1 MSKIVAVDYDETLT
15 TGKCYPGAGILNE
28 EAIETLKGFRDEGI
42 CLILWTCRSGDELQ
56 LAIDKCRDAGLEFD
70 AVNEN
75 TQDQIAEWGEDKELS
90 PKLYADYY
98 IDDKG
103 MSCKDWKEIKN
114 KIAGEGNEKEVKNL
128 KKFWKIKNVAD
139 DEAVEMMIYG
149 EISDETWL
157 GDEVTP
163 QQFAE
168 DLKQC
173 GGKAL
178 NVHVNSPGG
187 DVFAAQAIYNQLKS
201 YPGNVTMNIDGM
213 CASAATI
220 ITCAGDKVV
229 MPENAVYM
237 IHNPKAAAMGY
248 YDTNDLQKM
257 ANSLDVTKQTIT
269 NVYCKKCKDALSE
282 NKIKKMMDDETW
294 MSAQDALKNGFIDE
308 INDAC
313 KVKNSIAGDKITMNS
328 VTVSMKRFKNS
339 AKLQEIIAKN
349 GKKTMEEGEKM
360 SEKTDE
366 KNIID
371 RLKDLIS
378 GMEGKPRNNTA
389 TPPIDAVQQE
399 RQRMIDLDAL
409 DDKSNQ
415 TISRIIDAA
424 KKNGTTAEAV
434 KPFIDAAK
442 GEKSQENVVDAI
454 KAIIQDQ
461 AESGAAGVQPM
472 PADNKGPQAQAAEK
486 MRQRDELVT
495 MINKMRGEK

>member
-28 EAIETLKGFRDEGI
+28 EAIETLKGFRDDGI

-114 KIAGEGNEKEVKNL
+114 KIAGENNEKEVKNL

-173 GGKAL
+173 GGKPL

-187 DVFAAQAIYNQLKS
+187 DVFAAQAIYNQLKG
-201 YPGNVTMNIDGM
+201 YPGN
-213 CASAATI
+213 
-220 ITCAGDKVV
+220 V

-378 GMEGKPRNNTA
+378 GMEGKTA
-389 TPPIDAVQQE
+389 TPPVDAVQQE

-461 AESGAAGVQPM
+461 AGSGAANVQTM

>member
-1 MSKIVAVDYDETLT
+1 
-15 TGKCYPGAGILNE
+15 
-28 EAIETLKGFRDEGI
+28 
-42 CLILWTCRSGDELQ
+42 
-56 LAIDKCRDAGLEFD
+56 
-70 AVNEN
+70 
-75 TQDQIAEWGEDKELS
+75 
-90 PKLYADYY
+90 
-98 IDDKG
+98 
-103 MSCKDWKEIKN
+103 
-114 KIAGEGNEKEVKNL
+114 
-128 KKFWKIKNVAD
+128 
-139 DEAVEMMIYG
+139 
-149 EISDETWL
+149 
-157 GDEVTP
+157 
-163 QQFAE
+163 
-168 DLKQC
+168 
-173 GGKAL
+173 
-178 NVHVNSPGG
+178 
-187 DVFAAQAIYNQLKS
+187 
-201 YPGNVTMNIDGM
+201 
-213 CASAATI
+213 
-220 ITCAGDKVV
+220 
-229 MPENAVYM
+229 
-237 IHNPKAAAMGY
+237 
-248 YDTNDLQKM
+248 
-257 ANSLDVTKQTIT
+257 
-269 NVYCKKCKDALSE
+269 
-282 NKIKKMMDDETW
+282 MMDDETW

-472 PADNKGPQAQAAEK
+472 PEDNKGPQAQAAEK